1 MKYLEDH
8 KVLYASVLIT
18 QNTKNVDSTKN
29 FVWIYFWVEFL

>member
-18 QNTKNVDSTKN
+18 QNSKNVDSTKN
-29 FVWIYFWVEFL
+29 QVVWIYF